1 MAYEFF
7 QTLLTEVGSNLLIAL
22 VLLLVGIVA
31 GKLVGLIVK
40 KLLEAIRIR
49 EGIEN
54 IGGDS
59 TFLGI
64 DLVEFTRIF
73 AEWYTYLYFL
83 LAAVTALNVP
93 SLGMFIEE
101 IKAFGLLVLEAI
113 IITYLGLQ
121 VAGYVRK
128 SLELYSKHPTI
139 GVVSHYFLI
148 YLTAILA
155 LTVVYPQAAQLL
167 NYLLLILVASA
178 GVGIGVGVAI
188 AIGLGSK
195 DVVAKALNT
204 YVAGMPKKRAK
215 TAKRRR

>member
-7 QTLLTEVGSNLLIAL
+7 QTLLTDVGSNLLIAL

-83 LAAVTALNVP
+83 LAAVTALSIP

-101 IKAFGLLVLEAI
+101 IKSFGLLVLEAI

-195 DVVAKALNT
+195 DIVAKTLST

-215 TAKRRR
+215 TTKRRR